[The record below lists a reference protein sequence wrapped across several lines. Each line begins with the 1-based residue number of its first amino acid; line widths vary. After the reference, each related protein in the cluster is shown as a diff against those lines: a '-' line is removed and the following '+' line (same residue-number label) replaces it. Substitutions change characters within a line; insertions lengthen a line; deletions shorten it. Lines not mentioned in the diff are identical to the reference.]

1 MKHIHIISPSGAIYN
16 ILIDHAIVRL
26 EQWGYSVSVAPHAR
40 GRYGRF
46 ASTEQERLSDLND
59 ALCQTDTDIILC
71 SRGGYGLQQIA
82 DHLRVPEKRVPLLVG
97 FSDITVLHN
106 ILGLH
111 GVPTLHASM
120 CKYIATLPD
129 EHPAL
134 QLLQRALQGETMA
147 YSLPPQPHQREGE
160 CEGRLIGGNLS
171 VLYGLQGTPYSL
183 NCLIDKCEEP
193 PILFI
198 EDVCERH
205 YHIDRMMQNL
215 RMSGVLARLGG
226 LVVGLFTDCDDD
238 PLMGCTV
245 YETILR
251 AVTEYDFP
259 VMVNLPAGH
268 VEQNVPLRLNTKW
281 HLAVSANGAQLTEC
295 TAYNSHRN

>member
-1 MKHIHIISPSGAIYN
+1 MSVQKRKHIHIISPSGAIDN
-16 ILIDHAIVRL
+16 VLIDNAVARL
-26 EQWGYSVSVAPHAR
+26 EQWGYAVSVAPHAR

-46 ASTEQERLSDLND
+46 AGTEQERASDIND
-59 ALCQTDTDIILC
+59 ALCQPDTDIVLC

-82 DHLRVPEKRVPLLVG
+82 NRIRVPEQHVPLVVG
-97 FSDITVLHN
+97 FSDITVIHN

-134 QLLQRALQGETMA
+134 QLLRRALQGEKTA
-147 YSLPPQPHQREGE
+147 YSLTPQPNQREGT

-183 NCLIDKCEEP
+183 GCLTDQCEEP

-215 RMSGVLARLGG
+215 RMSGVLARIGG
-226 LVVGLFTDCDDD
+226 LVVGQFTDCDDD
-238 PLMGCTV
+238 PQMGCTIQ
-245 YETILR
+245 ETILR
-251 AVTEYDFP
+251 AVAEYDYP
-259 VMVNLPAGH
+259 VMTNLPAGH
-268 VEQNVPLRLNTKW
+268 VEQNVPLRFNTKW
-281 HLAVSANGAQLTEC
+281 RLAVSTNGAQLTEL
-295 TAYNSHRN
+295 

>member
-1 MKHIHIISPSGAIYN
+1 MKHIHIISPSGAIDN
-16 ILIDHAIVRL
+16 ILIDSAIARL
-26 EQWGYSVSVAPHAR
+26 EQWGYVVSVAPHAR
-40 GRYGRF
+40 ERYGRF
-46 ASTEQERLSDLND
+46 AGTEQERLSDLND
-59 ALCQTDTDIILC
+59 ALCRPDIDIILC

-82 DHLRVPEKRVPLLVG
+82 DHICVPEKRVPLVVG

-111 GVPTLHASM
+111 GIPALHASM
-120 CKYIATLPD
+120 CKYIATLPN

-134 QLLQRALQGETMA
+134 QLLQRALQGENMT
-147 YSLPPQPHQREGE
+147 YSRPPQPCQREGE
-160 CEGRLIGGNLS
+160 CKGMLIGGNLS
-171 VLYGLQGTPYSL
+171 VLYGLQSTPYSL
-183 NCLIDKCEEP
+183 NCLIDKCAEP

-226 LVVGLFTDCDDD
+226 LVVGQFTDCNDD
-238 PLMGCTV
+238 PLMGCTI

-251 AVTEYDFP
+251 TVAEYDFP
-259 VMVNLPAGH
+259 VMTSLPIGH
-268 VEQNVPLRLNTKW
+268 VEQNVPLRLNTRW
-281 HLAVSANGAQLTEC
+281 HLTVSANGAQLTEC
-295 TAYNSHRN
+295 SVHNSCRN